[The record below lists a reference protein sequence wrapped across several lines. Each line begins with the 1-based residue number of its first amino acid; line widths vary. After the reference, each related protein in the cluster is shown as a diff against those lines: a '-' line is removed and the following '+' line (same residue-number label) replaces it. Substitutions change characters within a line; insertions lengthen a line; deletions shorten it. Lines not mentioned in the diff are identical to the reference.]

1 MVHGWTDRRHERWL
15 RQPRRLG
22 PRRRIRHRGSHCHAH
37 EGLLAPVVCAPQSC
51 VVLAADAFVVGD
63 RTPIR
68 LSLGVDHHRPARC
81 SSIRGL
87 VPHHA
92 QLAGQLGR
100 RVPRAAALSSDTQA
114 SIAGAAACAA
124 LGHVT
129 RGHRGVTGASDTVSH
144 RPSSRHFTRRSVE
157 VPRGQREPDRPLGG
171 EQLLQTSWFGHCRQ
185 DLPIAQGKPGHA
197 TI

>member
-1 MVHGWTDRRHERWL
+1 M
-15 RQPRRLG
+15 
-22 PRRRIRHRGSHCHAH
+22 
-37 EGLLAPVVCAPQSC
+37 VCAPQSC
-51 VVLAADAFVVGD
+51 VVLAADAFVVRN
-63 RTPIR
+63 RTPLR

-100 RVPRAAALSSDTQA
+100 RVPPAAALSSDTQA

-129 RGHRGVTGASDTVSH
+129 RCHRGVTGASDTVSH
-144 RPSSRHFTRRSVE
+144 RPSSRHFTRRSIE

-171 EQLLQTSWFGHCRQ
+171 GQLLQTSWFGHCRQ